1 MRHRGV
7 RRAIVSIISF
17 GVSGDLV
24 CHLCTIN
31 RCFFLLTDNNRLC
44 SLYLPCCVG
53 TFGLAHFHSVVL
65 AGHVNTQAIHLKQV
79 THTVTQWHHCSK

>member
-1 MRHRGV
+1 MRHCGV

-17 GVSGDLV
+17 GVSGALV

-31 RCFFLLTDNNRLC
+31 LFFFLFTDNNRLI

-53 TFGLAHFHSVVL
+53 KT
-65 AGHVNTQAIHLKQV
+65 VNNQGSPFEASLMYERLDT
-79 THTVTQWHHCSK
+79 TVRTRKLFSGVDFVFPV